1 MLFYDYEAYIC
12 VFLLHYHNTVISLS
26 CFFLYPTLL
35 ISMFI
40 SVSTLSNDN
49 RRTLALALS
58 LNLAESWSHSCLV
71 SILPGKGDYNLTLAP
86 ISNLLALG
94 FTGWRTLHSNSCSQS
109 QSRPRFHSRCTT
121 DILGLPLHIKID
133 LRHDISANISDL
145 YLEPLDQDLKF
156 KVRTIGSFWF
166 FLFCLCFKPL
176 DLLDYF

>member
-1 MLFYDYEAYIC
+1 MTMKPIS
-12 VFLLHYHNTVISLS
+12 VFFSCTITTQWSHYLVFFSIPRSWSQCLSLS
-26 CFFLYPTLL
+26 QPCLMT
-35 ISMFI
+35 I
-40 SVSTLSNDN
+40 V
-49 RRTLALALS
+49 ALS
-58 LNLAESWSHSCLV
+58 LLPLV
-71 SILPGKGDYNLTLAP
+71 SISPSLDLTLAWSP
-86 ISNLLALG
+86 YYQAKVTTISLLLPFSNLLALG